1 MATFTFNNAADLHH
15 FDYSALTTGDVSNQ
29 TETGFTLT
37 AGDETIDVSGSGFT
51 YVDGTPTDGTV
62 TGFDAM
68 ASGEAD
74 FSASGLD
81 VDLSTL
87 EADVRADDIHALR
100 QDMFLGDDKMTGSA
114 DNDRLY
120 GFGGNDLLLGA
131 NGDDTLVGGVGRD
144 VLRGGLGADTFQ
156 FNKISDF
163 ADGSDFIKDFAD
175 NDTLDL
181 SRIDANANVAGD
193 QDFTWVDHFTGA
205 GGEITATYYADKD
218 KTALRM
224 DVDGDRHAD
233 GVILMAGDHTD
244 LASSGLTA
252 LHTGSDFSAIAL

>member
-1 MATFTFNNAADLHH
+1 MANFTFNNAADLHH

-51 YVDGTPTDGTV
+51 YFDGTPTDGTV
-62 TGFDAM
+62 TDFNAM
-68 ASGEAD
+68 MSGEGD
-74 FSASGLD
+74 FSGSGLN

-100 QDMFLGDDKMTGSA
+100 QDLFLGDDKMTGSA

-120 GFGGNDLLLGA
+120 GFGGDDLLLGA

-144 VLRGGLGADTFQ
+144 VLKGGLGADTFQ
-156 FNKISDF
+156 FNKITDV
-163 ADGSDFIKDFAD
+163 ANGSDFIKGFAD
-175 NDTLDL
+175 NDSLDL
-181 SRIDANANVAGD
+181 SRIDANTHVAGD

-205 GGEITATYYADKD
+205 GGEIMATYDADRD
-218 KTALRM
+218 KTTLRM

-233 GVILMAGDHTD
+233 GVILMGGDHTD
-244 LASSGLTA
+244 LAALGAAGLQ
-252 LHTGSDFSAIAL
+252 TGGDFSAIAL